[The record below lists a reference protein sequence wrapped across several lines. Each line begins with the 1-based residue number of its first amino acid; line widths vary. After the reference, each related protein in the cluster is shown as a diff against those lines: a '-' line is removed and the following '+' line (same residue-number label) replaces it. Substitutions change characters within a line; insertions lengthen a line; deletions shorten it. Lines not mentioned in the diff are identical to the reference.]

1 MAQRLRFA
9 QAILLLLPFT
19 LLGGCKPKPKNSPV
33 VVHVLRNLNSVY
45 GSEVDRRLLDFQGS
59 NPRLS
64 TGQPIVIQSA
74 TGDYKD
80 MLQKQTSSSDN
91 IDFIILDSPDDANSN
106 PALQIAMTHAV
117 NICAGLKACPANIP
131 SIVPPQIK
139 GNQQEAAL
147 VFQNAL
153 QKAPQ

>member
-1 MAQRLRFA
+1 
-9 QAILLLLPFT
+9 
-19 LLGGCKPKPKNSPV
+19 
-33 VVHVLRNLNSVY
+33 VHVLRNLNSIY
-45 GSEVDRRLLDFQGS
+45 GSELDRRLLEFQGS

-64 TGQPIVIQSA
+64 NGQLVVIQSA

-91 IDFIILDSPDDANSN
+91 VDFIILDSPDDANSN
-106 PALQIAMTHAV
+106 PALQIAMTKAV

-147 VFQNAL
+147 LFQNAL
-153 QKAPQ
+153 QKAP